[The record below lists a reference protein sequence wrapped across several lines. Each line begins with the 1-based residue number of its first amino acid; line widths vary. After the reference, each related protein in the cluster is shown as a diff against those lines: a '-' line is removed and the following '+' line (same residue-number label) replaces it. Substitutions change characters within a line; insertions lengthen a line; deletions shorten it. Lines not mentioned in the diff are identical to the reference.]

1 MRSAPGSKLGRLLLC
16 LVAIPVAACAL
27 GSEAGV
33 IQAVEFPFGR
43 FPRALW
49 ERELVWLKNI
59 GIRQIAFSIPPSS
72 RTSDP
77 RHDVAAF
84 LDLLQTLDLQAWIR
98 AAPGQAAPLLER
110 YSAARGG
117 PVAIWEGGP
126 DCLRPPPHVAVISA
140 LDPEALSKIHRA
152 LAQPGMALLW
162 TGVEDAFEPALQAG
176 AVSVEGVEAAGARL
190 LRRHSSLVRQW
201 GRFFSSA
208 PERRYLPGRP
218 GPLQIL
224 SREGW
229 SLLRVDRA
237 SSRTGAG
244 ELRAFDVT
252 AGKYLKLPA
261 VPLPAGDSLWLPVHW
276 PLTAPGLCEDSRVF
290 HPKDR
295 IVYATAELHAV
306 EWENGILAFE
316 FYAPVDGEIVLQ
328 LAAKPAGPYLAA
340 GRPVDFDWDAAQ
352 SAVRLPVPA
361 GKAPAYRVRV
371 GLALR
376 APEQTA
382 FFTPPPRLLLGRA
395 NRLAVTASSPELA
408 ANLRLAA
415 PAGWT
420 VAPAG
425 VRDQVAEFDVTPPE
439 RARHGE
445 FVWLI
450 LEHGETHLGHA
461 RVQTLEPA
469 RLRVADALTWHSGD
483 RRLPLDPPVVLYE
496 PRAGRRVSL
505 LLRNHQA
512 EIANFTVR
520 AEAEGIEV
528 DPPEQAAPV
537 GPGVEREVPVRLSGG
552 GAGPHRVRI
561 RVRGAAELD
570 RELLAVPLRRGQ
582 TIAYRADFDGD
593 GTPDAAVENGQVRAV
608 FSGADGRWLEL
619 IWKDTDASLL
629 AEAGQLTSLHAPGV
643 DLQAA
648 GPESVIHFRSGTGRR
663 TVRLSADGCLS
674 IEEDQPWRLP
684 SFSPLPPG
692 LELEVG
698 RPAPARVDFTLR
710 LQATSPEAGLIK

>member
-1 MRSAPGSKLGRLLLC
+1 MRSAPRNKLARRLLSL
-16 LVAIPVAACAL
+16 LAIPVAACAL
-27 GSEAGV
+27 GGEPGV

-59 GIRQIAFSIPPSS
+59 GIRQVAFSIPPSS
-72 RTSDP
+72 RTGDP
-77 RHDVAAF
+77 REDAAAF
-84 LDLLQTLDLQAWIR
+84 LDLLQTLDVQAWVR
-98 AAPGQAAPLLER
+98 SAPAEAAPLLER
-110 YSAARGG
+110 YSATRGG
-117 PVAIWEGGP
+117 PVAVWEGGP
-126 DCLRPPPHVAVISA
+126 DSLRPPPHVGVISA
-140 LDPEALSKIHRA
+140 LDPEAVPKIHRA

-162 TGVEDAFEPALQAG
+162 TGVEDAFGPALQAG
-176 AVSVEGVEAAGARL
+176 AVSVEGVEAAGARV

-201 GRFFSSA
+201 GRFFASA
-208 PERRYLPGRP
+208 AERRFLPGKP

-237 SSRTGAG
+237 PSRAGAG
-244 ELRAFDVT
+244 ELRAFDAA

-261 VPLPAGDSLWLPVHW
+261 VTLPAGESLWLPVHW

-290 HPKDR
+290 HPRDR

-328 LAAKPAGPYLAA
+328 LAEKPAGPYLAA

-352 SAVRLPVPA
+352 SAVRLPIPA

-382 FFTPPPRLLLGRA
+382 FFTPPPRLLLGRT

-408 ANLRLAA
+408 ADLRLAA

-425 VRDQVAEFDVTPPE
+425 VRGQVAEFDVTPPD

-450 LEHGETHLGHA
+450 LEHGETHLGHT
-461 RVQTLEPA
+461 RVQALEPA

-512 EIANFTVR
+512 EIANFTVQ
-520 AEAEGIEV
+520 AEADGMQV

-537 GPGVEREVPVRLSGG
+537 GAGVEREVPLRLSGG

-561 RVRGAAELD
+561 RVRGAAEVD

-593 GTPDAAVENGQVRAV
+593 GTPDAVVENGQVRAV

-619 IWKDTDASLL
+619 VWKDTDASLL
-629 AEAGQLTSLHAPGV
+629 AEAGELASLRCPEVELHAG
-643 DLQAA
+643 
-648 GPESVIHFRSGTGRR
+648 GTESVIRFRGGARRR
-663 TVRLSADGCLS
+663 TIRLSADSRLS
-674 IEEDQPWRLP
+674 IEEDQPWRVP
-684 SFSPLPPG
+684 DFSPLPAG
-692 LELEVG
+692 LEMAVEQ
-698 RPAPARVDFTLR
+698 PAPGQVNLR
-710 LQATSPEAGLIK
+710 LRVRASDKKAGLIK